1 MILKA
6 FKPSIKELAPF
17 IEEAISQGK
26 DVRLTVTGYS
36 MYPLLRSGTDD
47 VVLKKHGEL
56 KKYDVVLF
64 KRGDGSYIFHRIIKI
79 KDNVLTIAG
88 DNETKKETP
97 VMLSSVIAVMKSFY
111 RSGKKH
117 STDELWY
124 KLYSRLW
131 LFIFPLRHIAAKM
144 FHNTAKFVRK
154 IKGAFCHKKSK

>member
-17 IEEAISQGK
+17 IEEAIAQGK

-47 VVLKKHGEL
+47 VVLKKHDEL

-64 KRGDGSYIFHRIIKI
+64 KRKDGSYIFHRIIKI

-88 DNETKKETP
+88 DNETIKEYP
-97 VMLSSVIAVMKSFY
+97 VQFESVIAVMKCFY
-111 RSGKKH
+111 RSGKLH
-117 STDELWY
+117 TTDELWY
-124 KLYSRLW
+124 RFYSGFW

-144 FHNTAKFVRK
+144 FHNTAKFMRK